1 MAGVSSHPSL
11 TTVNNSNNL
20 SILYYNARSILPK
33 HDELRL
39 IVEVNNPDII
49 CIVET
54 WLSSEIL
61 DSEVALPGYQVHR
74 LDRNRHGGGIPVYV
88 RDSFVSNLLSSPDNL
103 ELLTLSIAN
112 DINKVCLSLFIG
124 LLIYLLMFFKIYFCI
139 CSLLTLVSFLIIFC

>member
-74 LDRNRHGGGIPVYV
+74 LDRNRHGGGILVYV

-112 DINKVCLSLFIG
+112 DINKVCLSLFVS

-139 CSLLTLVSFLIIFC
+139 CSLLILVSFLIIFC

>member
-33 HDELRL
+33 HDELCL
-39 IVEVNNPDII
+39 VVDVNNPDII

-61 DSEVALPGYQVHR
+61 DSEVTLPGYQVHR
-74 LDRNRHGGGIPVYV
+74 LERNRHGGGILVYV

-124 LLIYLLMFFKIYFCI
+124 LLTHLLMYFKIYFCI
-139 CSLLTLVSFLIIFC
+139 CSPLILISFLIIFC